1 MGVTLTDELPLHVG
15 IVSDVE
21 VLRACVNHARRW
33 PEDGGPEVLRHGLGL
48 VRGVPFESSL
58 YIWRDSTGLAS
69 EAAVLVVRAAQMLAE
84 MCAEAGD
91 IDGVYWATGK
101 GLLAVPGH
109 EDLVAQRMRL
119 HAERQDQSA
128 LRTEW
133 QGYCRALANDEW
145 GDASP
150 SRMMVELW
158 R

>member
-1 MGVTLTDELPLHVG
+1 
-15 IVSDVE
+15 
-21 VLRACVNHARRW
+21 
-33 PEDGGPEVLRHGLGL
+33 
-48 VRGVPFESSL
+48 VPFESSL
-58 YIWRDSTGLAS
+58 YLWSDSTGLAS
-69 EAAVLVVRAAQMLAE
+69 EAAVLVVRAAQLLAE

-119 HAERQDQSA
+119 HGERQDQSA
-128 LRTEW
+128 LRAEW
-133 QGYCRALANDEW
+133 QGYCRAVANDDW

-158 R
+158 HELSEKESYFGMTRGSI

>member
-1 MGVTLTDELPLHVG
+1 
-15 IVSDVE
+15 
-21 VLRACVNHARRW
+21 
-33 PEDGGPEVLRHGLGL
+33 
-48 VRGVPFESSL
+48 
-58 YIWRDSTGLAS
+58 
-69 EAAVLVVRAAQMLAE
+69 MLAE
-84 MCAEAGD
+84 MCAEVGD
-91 IDGVYWATGK
+91 LDGVYWATGK

-109 EDLVAQRMRL
+109 EDLVAQRMQL

-158 R
+158 RELSGDASRQWDTKGYNALHV